1 MHAYGLFNELV
12 IPLYP
17 ILTSL
22 RGRKN
27 IVLEE
32 VLQSEAFAIISQADG
47 LFIKE
52 QELPYWT
59 LLVENN
65 TERNIMN

>member
-1 MHAYGLFNELV
+1 M
-12 IPLYP
+12 
-17 ILTSL
+17 
-22 RGRKN
+22 
-27 IVLEE
+27 VLEE
-32 VLQSEAFAIISQADG
+32 MLQSEAFAIISQADG

-59 LLVENN
+59 LLVEHN